1 VTGSENVNDTSDVC
15 DAFKVPEA
23 DCDTDTVGAVAS
35 RVTGLDDGDVDD
47 GPELPDRS
55 RAPLA
60 PNVGTIVPSEQPET
74 VTVREAPLPDT
85 ANEQPVAVPEFE
97 KSAGS
102 TPVTGSENVMVYTT
116 DADDDTDDADTNDV
130 TLGPDASPRRRTPRH
145 SDPFSVRTHCSTSL
159 PVVTTRPMMMHSSPA
174 DLGVNDSGTDA
185 FVGRHIKPFGVCV
198 QRRLP
203 DAPMT
208 TRPSFRH
215 ESPDLNVPVAPPDG
229 ATGAG
234 PESLD
239 APRHCNPRA
248 VRVHCSTSSC
258 VTTTRPSI
266 RHVSPSLLGVNDSGT
281 DAVVGRHRKPLAV
294 RSQRRLPDDVTT
306 TRPSFRHVSPARRPT
321 NADTGDSTNV
331 TPAVNITATNST
343 TRRDNESER
352 FTRFL
357 RLMAIESDA
366 MV

>member
-1 VTGSENVNDTSDVC
+1 VTLTEPAPNPVTVSETVNDTNDVC
-15 DAFKVPEA
+15 DAFNVPEA
-23 DCDTDTVGAVAS
+23 DCETDTVGAVAS

-47 GPELPDRS
+47 GPELPDKS

-60 PNVGTIVPSEQPET
+60 PNVGTIVPSEQPDT
-74 VTVREAPLPDT
+74 VTVRDAPLPDT
-85 ANEQPVAVPEFE
+85 ANEQPVAVPELE

-102 TPVTGSENVMVYTT
+102 TPVTGSENVIVYVTE
-116 DADDDTDDADTNDV
+116 ADDDTDDDDTNDV
-130 TLGPDASPRRRTPRH
+130 TLGPDASPRNRTPRH
-145 SDPFSVRTHCSTSL
+145 SDPVAVRTHCNTSL

-174 DLGVNDSGTDA
+174 VLGVSDSGTDA
-185 FVGRHIKPFGVCV
+185 FVGRHTKPFGVCV

-239 APRHCNPRA
+239 SPRHCNPRA
-248 VRVHCSTSSC
+248 VRVHCRTSSC

-294 RSQRRLPDDVTT
+294 RSQRRLPDEVTT
-306 TRPSFRHVSPARRPT
+306 TRPSFKHVSPARRPT
-321 NADTGDSTNV
+321 NADTGDS
-331 TPAVNITATNST
+331 S
-343 TRRDNESER
+343 
-352 FTRFL
+352 
-357 RLMAIESDA
+357 
-366 MV
+366 